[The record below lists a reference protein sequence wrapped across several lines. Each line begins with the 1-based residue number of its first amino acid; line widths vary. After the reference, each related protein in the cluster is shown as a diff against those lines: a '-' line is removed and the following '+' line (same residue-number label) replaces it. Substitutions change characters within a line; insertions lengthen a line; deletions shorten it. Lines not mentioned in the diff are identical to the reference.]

1 MQSSM
6 SADNFLC
13 TVLVNVA
20 MQLFSLLLLR
30 LLSAFLSAQ
39 AHPKSTFY
47 THTLQRNVQEH
58 FYLYHRAYRKAPAAV
73 QDILRHSAVSS
84 PSENSC
90 PFTSIVLFPMQKE
103 IPQNTRKHLADNL
116 SDRKNNLL
124 STIITLPENFA

>member
-73 QDILRHSAVSS
+73 QDISFCTQSDLQAEIVYPQIRLVRHFLRPISD
-84 PSENSC
+84 
-90 PFTSIVLFPMQKE
+90 QK
-103 IPQNTRKHLADNL
+103 
-116 SDRKNNLL
+116 
-124 STIITLPENFA
+124 